1 LTKKQG
7 MGKNPGYDKKLVIIG
22 SLFVVSILLLIGE
35 MIIGA

>member
-7 MGKNPGYDKKLVIIG
+7 MSKNLDYDKKLVIIG
-22 SLFVVSILLLIGE
+22 SLFVVSILLIIGE

>member
-1 LTKKQG
+1 
-7 MGKNPGYDKKLVIIG
+7 MGKNPDHDKKLVIIG